1 MKYIKLFENF
11 GNSPSFGYSDF
22 ENMYGFDPTKTHD
35 PKSIGNYN
43 NFSQFCRSV
52 SEWSKENDTKV
63 LWDIITDKKLWDS
76 YVTDGAEICLIEV
89 PLEKKLASEPVEK
102 KLVAIL
108 HKGGDIL
115 RCLDN
120 DNKEMDT
127 KKALINGSSLEYM
140 LKKYIEHIAK
150 FSKPVKQN
158 WSKMGN
164 ISRMGGI
171 N

>member
-1 MKYIKLFENF
+1 MKYIKLFEN
-11 GNSPSFGYSDF
+11 FGYSDF

-35 PKSIGNYN
+35 PKVLGNYN
-43 NFSQFCRSV
+43 NFSQFCDTV
-52 SEWSKENDTKV
+52 SQWSKENSTKV
-63 LWDIITDKKLWDS
+63 LWDIITDKKYWDS
-76 YVTDGAEICLIEV
+76 YVKDGSEMALVEV
-89 PLEKKLASEPVEK
+89 PLEKKLVSEPVEK

-120 DNKEMDT
+120 DNKEMDKQKVLT
-127 KKALINGSSLEYM
+127 DGSRLVYK
-140 LKKYIEHIAK
+140 LKNYIEHIAK
-150 FSKPVKQN
+150 HSKPVKQD

-164 ISRMGGI
+164 ISAMGGI

>member
-1 MKYIKLFENF
+1 MKYIKLFEN
-11 GNSPSFGYSDF
+11 FGYSDF

-35 PKSIGNYN
+35 PKNIGNYN

-127 KKALINGSSLEYM
+127 KKVLINGSSLEYM
-140 LKKYIEHIAK
+140 LKNYIEHIAK
-150 FSKPVKQN
+150 FSKPVKQD

-164 ISRMGGI
+164 ISTMGGI